1 MSFRFTIGK
10 RIGLGFGLLILFI
23 FIIISFIYFAVTSS
37 NESFRSS
44 EEISKKISE
53 VYEPS
58 IKSVGELKENLRK
71 SKNLIT
77 FWVSNPSKEN
87 SKEKVVFK
95 RIVGLDFPESLIK
108 LDSSLLDITP
118 VSETQKELK
127 ALKVNWSSQKDK
139 DLVDE
144 VCNDIDSLLNKE
156 YPKVTESLVSLVD
169 YDDPIIFFVADEL
182 VSANGNISTLAA
194 TIDKKLV
201 KIENDLVT
209 LNQKA
214 AADKDASSAATNE
227 SFQSLLYKIILF
239 GIALITG
246 GVLVAMFTTRT
257 IVKPITSLKGMLLK
271 LGRGVIPEKKMK
283 PSNDEIGE
291 MSVALNNL
299 VDGFKSTTE
308 FSRQVGSG
316 NFDYDYQP
324 LSNEDTLGHA
334 LLKMRDDLAENER
347 ILEQK
352 VVERTEEVVRQR
364 DEIERQR
371 EKVEELYK
379 DVTDSIKYAKRLQ
392 DSILPPD
399 KIIKNILPNSFV
411 LFKPK
416 DIVSGDFYWM
426 EKVGSKTL
434 FAAVDCTGH
443 GVPGAF
449 MSLVG
454 ANALNQAVRE
464 HQHNTPSD
472 ILDDLNR
479 ISSAALNKADAEN
492 AVRDGMD
499 MALCAIDYDKLMLEY
514 SGANNPL
521 YVIRNGEI
529 LVTKADKHAIGSME
543 PKPYS
548 NHLIQLEKDDII
560 YIFSDGY
567 ADQFGGIKGKKF
579 MYRQFRETLLSL
591 IDKPMHEHK
600 KILDNKIE
608 TWRGSYEQVD
618 DILVIGVRI

>member
-37 NESFRSS
+37 NESFKSS

-58 IKSVGELKENLRK
+58 IKSVGELKENVRK
-71 SKNLIT
+71 SKNLIKLWAT
-77 FWVSNPSKEN
+77 IPSKEN

-127 ALKVNWSSQKDK
+127 TLKSNWSSQQDK

-144 VCNDIDSLLNKE
+144 VCKDIDSLINFE
-156 YPKVTESLVSLVD
+156 YPQVTDYLISLTDYEDVFFLIAKDLVS
-169 YDDPIIFFVADEL
+169 PSRSIF
-182 VSANGNISTLAA
+182 TLADS
-194 TIDKKLV
+194 IDKKLV
-201 KIENDLVT
+201 KLENNLIKI
-209 LNQKA
+209 NQKA

-246 GVLVAMFTTRT
+246 GVLVAMFTTST

-399 KIIKNILPNSFV
+399 KIIKDILPNSFV

-479 ISSAALNKADAEN
+479 ISSAALNKADSEN

-521 YVIRNGEI
+521 YIIRNGEI
-529 LVTKADKHAIGSME
+529 LVTKADKNAIGSME

-548 NHLIQLEKDDII
+548 NHHIQLEKDDII

-600 KILDNKIE
+600 KILDDKIE
-608 TWRGSYEQVD
+608 AWRGSYEQED